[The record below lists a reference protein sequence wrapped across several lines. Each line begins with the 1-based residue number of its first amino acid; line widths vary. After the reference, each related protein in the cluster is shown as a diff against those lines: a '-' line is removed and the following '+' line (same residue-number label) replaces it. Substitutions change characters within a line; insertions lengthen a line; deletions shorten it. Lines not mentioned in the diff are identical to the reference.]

1 MLAVQ
6 LGPQFKSEAEMEIER
21 TPSEALLTPIEV
33 SKILRIPRSTL
44 AAWRS
49 TKRVSLPFV
58 KVGHAVRYV
67 RADID
72 RMIQGRHHEAG

>member
-6 LGPQFKSEAEMEIER
+6 LGPQFNSEVEMENEH
-21 TPSEALLTPIEV
+21 TPSEALLTPTEV
-33 SKILRIPRSTL
+33 SKILRVPLSTL
-44 AAWRS
+44 AVWRC
-49 TKRVSLPFV
+49 TQRVSLPFV

-72 RMIQGRHHEAG
+72 RMIQERHHEAS

>member
-6 LGPQFKSEAEMEIER
+6 LGPPFNSEVEMANEL
-21 TPSEALLTPIEV
+21 TPTEVLMTPIEV
-33 SKILRIPRSTL
+33 SKLLRVPLSTL
-44 AAWRS
+44 AVWRC
-49 TKRVSLPFV
+49 TQRVSLPFV

-72 RMIQGRHHEAG
+72 RMIQGRHHEAN